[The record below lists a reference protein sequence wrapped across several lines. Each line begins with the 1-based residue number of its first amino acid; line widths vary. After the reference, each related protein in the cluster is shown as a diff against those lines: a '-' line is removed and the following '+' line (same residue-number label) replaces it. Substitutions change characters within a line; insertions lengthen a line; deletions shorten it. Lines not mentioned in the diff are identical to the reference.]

1 MFDFTS
7 LILNKQLNLK
17 NLASSFLQLD
27 GMTSDPNYNRVFFV
41 KIHKVTQHNADADSR
56 VDSDVVT
63 SLIHSHSLRH
73 GGDRPLVDKKI
84 HYRK

>member
-17 NLASSFLQLD
+17 DLVSSFLQLD
-27 GMTSDPNYNRVFFV
+27 GIASDPNYNRVIFV

-56 VDSDVVT
+56 VNSDVVT
-63 SLIHSHSLRH
+63 SLIHSHSLGH
-73 GGDRPLVDKKI
+73 GGDRPLVDRKT